1 MKVVEIKQIAQ
12 QKGIT
17 PGKMKKAE
25 LVRAIQSQEGST
37 TCFESA
43 TNPLTGV
50 NPCDLS
56 ACCWRSDCVGD

>member
-12 QKGIT
+12 QKGVSSV
-17 PGKMKKAE
+17 KMKKAD
-25 LVRAIQSQEGST
+25 LIRAIQSQEGNN

-50 NPCDLS
+50 TPCDLS
-56 ACCWRSDCVGD
+56 ACCWRSDCVID